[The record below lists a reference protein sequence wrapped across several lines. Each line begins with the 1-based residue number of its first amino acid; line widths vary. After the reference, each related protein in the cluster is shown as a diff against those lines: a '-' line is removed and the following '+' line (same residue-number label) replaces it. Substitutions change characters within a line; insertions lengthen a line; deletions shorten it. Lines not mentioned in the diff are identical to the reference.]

1 MRISVHQTKTQFSKV
16 LKRVAAGEE
25 VIILH
30 RDRPV
35 ARIVPFERKTF
46 RELKGDLKGRIR
58 IAKDFDTIPVGF
70 EDYT

>member
-1 MRISVHQTKTQFSKV
+1 MKITVHQAKTQFSKL

-35 ARIVPFERKTF
+35 ARIVAFERKTF
-46 RELKGDLKGRIR
+46 RDLKGDLKGKVR
-58 IAKDFDTIPVGF
+58 IAKDFDAIPKDF

>member
-1 MRISVHQTKTQFSKV
+1 MKVTVHQAKTQLSE
-16 LKRVAAGEE
+16 LLRRVAAGEE

-35 ARIVPFERKTF
+35 ARVIAFTHKTPASL
-46 RELKGDLKGRIR
+46 RGDLKGRVR
-58 IAKDFDTIPVGF
+58 IAKDFDSIPVDF